1 MRRPRTSIARSRPCG
16 RSGCGTRPQAGHDE
30 GGPGF
35 RAASSL
41 LRARRDYALA
51 RFWSVRMHDVQAC
64 TRRGLPSIMMVV
76 FWTFGFQVRADLW
89 FEWLTL
95 WPKLTPL

>member
-1 MRRPRTSIARSRPCG
+1 
-16 RSGCGTRPQAGHDE
+16 
-30 GGPGF
+30 
-35 RAASSL
+35 
-41 LRARRDYALA
+41 
-51 RFWSVRMHDVQAC
+51 MHDVQAC

-95 WPKLTPL
+95 WPKLTPLPHSSQRDRTRTPPAALPTG